1 MSQVHEAYL
10 TGIPAADLTKER
22 QNTRMAVRVNPAVS
36 ATRGNPA
43 IPVTRVGSG
52 DNAKEV
58 IGEYKQ
64 WNSDTAIRIQTKGI
78 LHFQAAAAYNKA
90 TNGQGVQAVDA
101 SAGNKGKVEPA
112 GLGAGLGH
120 IIGGYTENGIEYLI
134 VYVP

>member
-22 QNTRMAVRVNPAVS
+22 QNTRLAVRVDPARE

-52 DNAKEV
+52 DNIKEV
-58 IGEYKQ
+58 LGEYKHWQ
-64 WNSDTAIRIQTKGI
+64 SDTAVRIQTKGI
-78 LHFQAAAAYNKA
+78 LHFQAAAAYDKA
-90 TNGQGVQAVDA
+90 TNGQGVQAI
-101 SAGNKGKVEPA
+101 SAAGANKGKVEPA

-120 IIGGYTENGIEYLI
+120 IIGGYTEDSIEYLI